1 MCANNLISCLAP
13 NPWEICTVVAGHEM
27 TLRMKFSTQ
36 RAFKTLLPVNRLIR
50 LTLSQA
56 AWEQMPRE
64 WLEHRLEEFHHI
76 APEMRGNHIHQCI
89 PRCFKSLDYLLP
101 KSSFIVNRCGSIL
114 YQKMHKSLG
123 KFYISFH
130 PIPLKHTFGIHA
142 FDDCGT
148 GKRSH
153 LFLLC
158 LLEVCSPRAPSW
170 PLFLKGQPP

>member
-1 MCANNLISCLAP
+1 
-13 NPWEICTVVAGHEM
+13 
-27 TLRMKFSTQ
+27 MKWHWGWNSPPSGPSKLFS
-36 RAFKTLLPVNRLIR
+36 RLIGWFDWPWVK
-50 LTLSQA
+50 LHG
-56 AWEQMPRE
+56 QMPRE

-101 KSSFIVNRCGSIL
+101 KSSFTVNSCGYIL
-114 YQKMHKSLG
+114 CQKMHKSSG
-123 KFYISFH
+123 KFYISFD
-130 PIPLKHTFGIHA
+130 PIPLNTQGIHA

-158 LLEVCSPRAPSW
+158 LLEVSSPRAPSW
-170 PLFLKGQPP
+170 PLFLKGQPRVTNPP